1 MDRQLPGSMVNALR
15 VLAAIVLVSGTTA
28 LLTWVQSDQVILSWS
43 EGNSSA
49 QDILAEG
56 GIDALRGS
64 PIVPS
69 FVPLAVVSF
78 VVFAALAAVLAAFL
92 IAGQGWARLV
102 LSATVVFGVLVAA
115 VGLRNSLPTMFTAL
129 SVLTVVLSAA
139 LLFFLWHRET
149 TAYLRDV

>member
-56 GIDALRGS
+56 GIDALRDS

-78 VVFAALAAVLAAFL
+78 VVFAVLAAVLAAFL

-115 VGLRNSLPTMFTAL
+115 VGLRNSLPTLFTAL
-129 SVLTVVLSAA
+129 SVLTLVLSAA

>member
-15 VLAAIVLVSGTTA
+15 VLLAIVLVTGATA
-28 LLTWVQSDQVILSWS
+28 VLTLVQGDEVILAWS

-56 GIDALRGS
+56 GIEALRDS

-69 FVPLAVVSF
+69 FGPLAIVLF

-92 IAGQGWARLV
+92 VAGHGWARLV

-115 VGLRNSLPTMFTAL
+115 AGLRNNLPTAFTVL
-129 SVLTVVLSAA
+129 SVLSLALSAA
-139 LLFFLWHRET
+139 LLFFLWRKDT
-149 TAYLRDV
+149 GAYLRDV